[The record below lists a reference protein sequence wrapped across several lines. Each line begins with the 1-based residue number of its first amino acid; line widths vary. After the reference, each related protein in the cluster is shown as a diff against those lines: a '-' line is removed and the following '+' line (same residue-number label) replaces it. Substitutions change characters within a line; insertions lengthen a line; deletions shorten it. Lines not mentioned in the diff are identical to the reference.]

1 MDREYLHGRVFCSDE
16 LEICGGYL
24 TGDITEEEMQ
34 GEDAIVTVPEMA
46 AIFDEQ
52 YRMGMGFKDE
62 KYWKEKKDG
71 RTLFW

>member
-1 MDREYLHGRVFCSDE
+1 MIANGMARDQ

-24 TGDITEEEMQ
+24 TGDLTSEEMQ
-34 GEDAIVTVPEMA
+34 GEEAIVTVPEMA

-52 YRMGMGFKDE
+52 YTKGMGFQNE

-71 RTLFW
+71 MTLFL